1 MSLEVLRSTIATHNA
16 ESPVG
21 APLVAE
27 ATGQRRAERVMQL
40 NNPSKLTDAA
50 EELGQAVSSRLDK
63 RSLESRS
70 IRQGQGANIEAI
82 TRIADY
88 YDKLPDMPSQDKLQG
103 LVQRLQDYQHNQSAN
118 NEGSGQLSPQDVFAF
133 LQQFDGDVTHQYAA
147 LQIAIEHFETTGAND
162 ALLGALLNARE
173 YMESGETGRDV
184 RAGFAVAELAHDKA
198 EDFATDPAVIRE
210 HYRDMLRSEA
220 NFGIIFDKFN
230 DLIARTHAMHHD
242 VNGNESSPLTS
253 FDDVVDLF
261 TTAASQGLEIADT
274 QDEPAHLEA
283 VLTELGKLK
292 SLRTVYEGV
301 HVATKLTGRS
311 FSEFTRVVEELGT
324 EKLASSLFH
333 YLGKAVTSPA
343 DAQSLVAPLAPAGA
357 SASLNYTNNLLALHR
372 EVPDTIL
379 TNENIRNQQLE
390 TLLVLSEQL
399 TILEEEQYQTAT
411 DAALIEDFAKVSAAS
426 ATVH

>member
-88 YDKLPDMPSQDKLQG
+88 YDKLPDMPSQEKLQG
-103 LVQRLQDYQHNQSAN
+103 LVQLLQDYQN
-118 NEGSGQLSPQDVFAF
+118 NYSSGGGSSQLTPQDVFAF

-147 LQIAIEHFETTGAND
+147 LQIAIEHFENTGAND

-198 EDFATDPAVIRE
+198 EDLGTDPAVIRE

-230 DLIARTHAMHHD
+230 DLIARHHALHQD
-242 VNGNESSPLTS
+242 VNGNKGSPLTS
-253 FDDVVDLF
+253 FDDVVELF

-301 HVATKLTGRS
+301 HVATKLTGRN
-311 FSEFTRVVEELGT
+311 FAEFNRVIDELGT
-324 EKLASSLFH
+324 DSLASSLFH

-343 DAQSLVAPLAPAGA
+343 DAQGLVAPLAPAGV

-399 TILEEEQYQTAT
+399 TILEEEQYQTASDT
-411 DAALIEDFAKVSAAS
+411 VTFENANLITAGSTS
-426 ATVH
+426 VH